1 MFNFHINVLSLSLKQ
16 LSEISAKFIF
26 VSYFWR
32 YEVAELEMAEFR
44 KNPIYTTV
52 YIVCNTLFM
61 GRLSK
66 VYLTP
71 CICNPILDQASFP
84 FSPSVF
90 WTSRLFSL
98 SRRRTKDTT
107 TFPLCREGV
116 AVKTKMNVFHVFSKN
131 ILILDSDRISDF
143 PGTGQWLRC
152 CQVCILFV
160 FYRKAWR
167 LDRAWNEGYPKVRED
182 FTITKKAFSWLKD
195 LLVLSH

>member
-1 MFNFHINVLSLSLKQ
+1 
-16 LSEISAKFIF
+16 
-26 VSYFWR
+26 
-32 YEVAELEMAEFR
+32 MAEFR

-61 GRLSK
+61 GRLSNI
-66 VYLTP
+66 LLNTLSF
-71 CICNPILDQASFP
+71 CNPILDQALSP

-98 SRRRTKDTT
+98 SRRQTKGTT
-107 TFPLCREGV
+107 TFPLYREGV
-116 AVKTKMNVFHVFSKN
+116 AVKTKINVFHVFSKN

-143 PGTGQWLRC
+143 PGTVQWLRC

-167 LDRAWNEGYPKVRED
+167 LERAWSEGYPKVRED
-182 FTITKKAFSWLKD
+182 FTISRRRPLPGLSPCWKHLSA
-195 LLVLSH
+195 LSHLRHY